1 VINSGRAKCG
11 IIEKMTVASGEQRWV
26 RTDKIPYRDAEGN
39 IRGVI
44 VFAVDITD
52 HKLAEAALE
61 RTRDELEKRVQ
72 ERTAELAGTVESL
85 RSAIAE
91 RLQIEERLALALWA
105 TDLGL
110 WDWNAITDALVY
122 DRRWAEFLGYE
133 PDEIEPHLQHWQ
145 SRVHPDDLPL
155 VMKTLN
161 AHVRDKTSPNY
172 ESEHRI
178 RTRSGEYRW
187 ILARGQVAEW
197 TPEGLAKRV
206 IGTFRDITA
215 RKTVEEQMHRQQA
228 ELAHVL
234 RVHTVEG
241 MAAELAHEINQ
252 PLGAIANFANGLA
265 ARLRKGPMQDQGML
279 DAAEQ
284 ISTQALRAARVL
296 HRVRAFT
303 RKDSIARTPA
313 DINDRLRDAAYL
325 IATDTI
331 RHQTRMY
338 LSLEEGLPPVNVDA
352 IQVEQV
358 ILNLLRNAVEAIVES
373 GDGQHA
379 LYIETSRDK
388 AGQVEVTVRDTGNG
402 IAPEIL
408 ARLFEPFFTTK
419 RDGLGMG
426 LSISRSIIE
435 AHDGTLNA
443 RASVGR
449 GATFR
454 FTLPGKPGNVE
465 VNSD

>member
-1 VINSGRAKCG
+1 MASPVRDGSESRSLQVGSDEDIILDSVPAMVWFKDRENRIVRANRAAALSIGKTPEEIAGVSTYDLYPEQAEDYYEDDLEVINSGCAKRG
-11 IIEKMTVASGEQRWV
+11 IIETITIASGEKRWV
-26 RTDKIPYRDAEGN
+26 RTDKIPYHDAEGN

-61 RTRDELEKRVQ
+61 GTRDELEKRVQ

-85 RSAIAE
+85 RSEIAE
-91 RLQIEERLALALWA
+91 RRQIEERLALALWA

-206 IGTFRDITA
+206 IGTFRDI
-215 RKTVEEQMHRQQA
+215 HRPQDGRRA
-228 ELAHVL
+228 DAPLTCGVAHVL
-234 RVHTVEG
+234 RPYRRRQPPSSHEG
-241 MAAELAHEINQ
+241 
-252 PLGAIANFANGLA
+252 PV
-265 ARLRKGPMQDQGML
+265 RLLVVLPTLIMRRGRASPD
-279 DAAEQ
+279 
-284 ISTQALRAARVL
+284 ALRMWGCSTRPNKSVRKRCVPRACCIACAPL
-296 HRVRAFT
+296 RVRT
-303 RKDSIARTPA
+303 RSRARRRTSTTWC
-313 DINDRLRDAAYL
+313 
-325 IATDTI
+325 ATRRI
-331 RHQTRMY
+331 SSSRTRFGTRFGCICPSMKGY
-338 LSLEEGLPPVNVDA
+338 RRS
-352 IQVEQV
+352 
-358 ILNLLRNAVEAIVES
+358 
-373 GDGQHA
+373 
-379 LYIETSRDK
+379 TSM
-388 AGQVEVTVRDTGNG
+388 
-402 IAPEIL
+402 
-408 ARLFEPFFTTK
+408 PF
-419 RDGLGMG
+419 R
-426 LSISRSIIE
+426 SSR
-435 AHDGTLNA
+435 
-443 RASVGR
+443 
-449 GATFR
+449 
-454 FTLPGKPGNVE
+454 
-465 VNSD
+465 